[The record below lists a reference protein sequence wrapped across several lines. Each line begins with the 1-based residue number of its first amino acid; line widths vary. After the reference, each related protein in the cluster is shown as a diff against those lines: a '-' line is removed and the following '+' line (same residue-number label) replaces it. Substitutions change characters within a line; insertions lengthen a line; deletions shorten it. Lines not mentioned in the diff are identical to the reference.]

1 MKDIGMYL
9 KATNCVAK
17 HICELA
23 YGKAGSDKATRKR
36 DRMCEVSDL
45 MEQFFF
51 LRIADTGTEEP
62 ICDSAALT
70 ALTSFTTVNSHYTY
84 TLEPTSDCDDVE
96 DGNDEDVDSN
106 ADHYED
112 TATKSEDE
120 LRFVLID

>member
-1 MKDIGMYL
+1 MYL
-9 KATNCVAK
+9 KATKGVAK
-17 HICELA
+17 HIYELA

-36 DRMCEVSDL
+36 DRMCKVSDL

-84 TLEPTSDCDDVE
+84 TLEPISDCDDME
-96 DGNDEDVDSN
+96 DGNEENVDNN
-106 ADHYED
+106 ANQYEES
-112 TATKSEDE
+112 ATNTEDE
-120 LRFVLID
+120 VRFFTN